1 MSRKGKHTSFADL
14 VRDVESSPRTAMQPR
29 PGFYGD
35 VIVDTDG
42 CVFELARAD
51 ITADQAHDAARGGAR
66 VMWDGCGCGGG
77 CGVRRHTLHEVK
89 DMVRSGSPSIRTT
102 KKHEGR
108 ISEYRAADG
117 VTLLL
122 AEISVT
128 WGDVLG

>member
-1 MSRKGKHTSFADL
+1 MSRKGKHTSFADM
-14 VRDVESSPRTAMQPR
+14 VRDVESAPRTPIRPR
-29 PGFYGD
+29 PGSYGD

-51 ITADQAHDAARGGAR
+51 ITADQAQDAARGGAR

-77 CGVRRHTLHEVK
+77 CAVRRYTPHEVT
-89 DMVRSGSPSIRTT
+89 DMVRSGPPSIRNT

-108 ISEYRAADG
+108 ISEYRAANG
-117 VTLLL
+117 VTLLVT
-122 AEISVT
+122 EISVT